1 MKMNQKRKL
10 ECTNNIKVRF
20 SQKIIIVVHSCFLIM
35 QGNNG
40 PSYRVILHDNFE
52 GYIATN
58 ICISKPCLRGTN
70 CRMIKSLGMK
80 TLRVASLAIYDLR
93 P

>member
-1 MKMNQKRKL
+1 MLGN
-10 ECTNNIKVRF
+10 V
-20 SQKIIIVVHSCFLIM
+20 SQKIIIVVHSLFLIM

-52 GYIATN
+52 GYNATN
-58 ICISKPCLRGTN
+58 ICISSLHFKFYKCFKA
-70 CRMIKSLGMK
+70 KSLGME